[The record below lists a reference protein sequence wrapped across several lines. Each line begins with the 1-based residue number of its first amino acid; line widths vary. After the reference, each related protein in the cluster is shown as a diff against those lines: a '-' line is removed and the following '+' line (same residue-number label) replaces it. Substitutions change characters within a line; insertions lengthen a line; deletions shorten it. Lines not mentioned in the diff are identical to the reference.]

1 MHPAWKNNTG
11 LQLTGSV
18 PINDTFK
25 RIQSLL
31 IVSDLSLKQNTL
43 LENFSYAF
51 PIHLSHSW
59 SNLCTSRLDVYATKV
74 LL

>member
-1 MHPAWKNNTG
+1 MKCTQHEKKNTG

-51 PIHLSHSW
+51 PIHLSHS
-59 SNLCTSRLDVYATKV
+59 
-74 LL
+74 